1 MSTVGLGPRLRAVIR
16 IRNILTAATVPL
28 ILGSV
33 FTDTGKV
40 AKAAVWGLTC
50 GLVVALLAAAIF
62 WRPMRFAETASQA
75 ARHSNAEKMSLTA
88 VLKPLPIPAW
98 RRDDELTLV
107 DNNTAH
113 SEWLELM
120 RNDVLGDHLELGAH
134 SIDLEGRGLAVRDQ
148 ETGIM
153 LSENHHVV
161 HAGERHLFEFSGV
174 PLGTQ
179 GGVGNAIA
187 LLQVEGPSSTAART
201 RAAG

>member
-1 MSTVGLGPRLRAVIR
+1 MTR
-16 IRNILTAATVPL
+16 IRNIVTAATVPL

-33 FTDTGKV
+33 FTDTGKK
-40 AKAAVWGLTC
+40 ADAAVWGLTC
-50 GLVVALLAAAIF
+50 GLVVALLAAAIV
-62 WRPMRFAETASQA
+62 WRPMRFAETSSEA

-88 VLKPLPIPAW
+88 VLEALPIPAW

-134 SIDLEGRGLAVRDQ
+134 SIDLEGRGLAARDQ

-201 RAAG
+201 RVTG